1 LVRQTHRKSDLF
13 LRRSKNGVDYSGISW
28 YDLIMKA
35 TNKLLKDFK
44 EYNQLMKRVGSKPK
58 TLEEYVTYRSGK
70 MGRTYRKKPLK
81 SPMEASTYRRE
92 SPKIPSGDTYDTFAA
107 PKREMKYTGDKLLG
121 IATMHK
127 SNAVPVFRKE
137 DAEDIARMR
146 R

>member
-1 LVRQTHRKSDLF
+1 
-13 LRRSKNGVDYSGISW
+13 
-28 YDLIMKA
+28 MKV

-44 EYNQLMKRVGSKPK
+44 EYNQLMKRIGCKPK
-58 TLEEYVTYRSGK
+58 TLEEYLTYRSGK

-81 SPMEASTYRRE
+81 SPMEVTTYRRE
-92 SPKIPSGDTYDTFAA
+92 SPKIPSGDTYDSFVA

>member
-1 LVRQTHRKSDLF
+1 
-13 LRRSKNGVDYSGISW
+13 
-28 YDLIMKA
+28 MKV
-35 TNKLLKDFK
+35 TNKLLRDFN
-44 EYNQLMKRVGSKPK
+44 EYNALMKRVGCKKK
-58 TLEEYVTYRSGK
+58 TLEEYMTYRSGK

-81 SPMEASTYRRE
+81 SPMEAKTLRRE
-92 SPKIPSGDTYDTFAA
+92 SPVIPSGDSYDSFSA